1 MYLLSSFKN
10 FVIACLIKLQN
21 SFTFLLLAYP
31 DNSGEEAIK
40 WVLFHRCLLLLFVLP
55 VIVKL

>member
-10 FVIACLIKLQN
+10 FVIACLIKLQY

-31 DNSGEEAIK
+31 DNSGEAIK
-40 WVLFHRCLLLLFVLP
+40 WVLFHRCLLLSVVLP